1 MSKLTS
7 DNTTMVKSL
16 LRWGWG
22 LYRQVLDIFA
32 PPRCVVC
39 EKVGTWLCDECAQQL
54 PLFCAPLCPRCGRP
68 ESSQSVCRVCQKT
81 PLNVAPIRATF
92 LFQDEVR
99 DIIHALKY
107 RGARTILAPLAKRMA
122 EAWRYH
128 KMESDLLIPVPL
140 HANREAERGYN
151 QSVLIARVLGSQIG
165 IPVAE
170 DALTRVRDTMSQTK
184 LNQVERKKNVSDA
197 FAYSAATQLDGKRVT
212 LIDDVATTGAT
223 LEACAV
229 VLVAN
234 GAKSVNA
241 FTLARAP

>member
-1 MSKLTS
+1 MSRLTS
-7 DNTTMVKSL
+7 HDTALVKSL
-16 LRWGWG
+16 LRGGWE

-32 PPRCVVC
+32 PPCCVVC
-39 EKVGTWLCDECAQQL
+39 QKVGTWLCEACAHKI
-54 PLFCAPLCPRCGRP
+54 PPFYAPLCPRCGRP
-68 ESSQSVCRVCQKT
+68 ENSQSVCRVCQKT

-92 LFQDEVR
+92 LFQGAIR

-107 RGARTILAPLAKRMA
+107 RGARNILPPLAEPMA

-151 QSVLIARVLGSQIG
+151 QSILIARTLGSQIG

-170 DALTRVRDTMSQTK
+170 GVLTRVRNTLSQTK
-184 LNQVERKKNVSDA
+184 LNQAERKKNVSDA
-197 FAYSAATQLDGKRVT
+197 FAYSAATQLDGKCVT

-229 VLVAN
+229 VLVSN
-234 GAKSVNA
+234 GAKRVNA